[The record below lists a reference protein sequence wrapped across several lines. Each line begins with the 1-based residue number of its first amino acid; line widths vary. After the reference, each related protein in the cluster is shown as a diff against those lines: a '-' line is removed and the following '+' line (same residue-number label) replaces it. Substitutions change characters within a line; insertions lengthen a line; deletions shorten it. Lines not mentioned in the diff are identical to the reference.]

1 MNSFIQ
7 NLIGLVGSFMYVFLL
22 IGFAGF
28 LSRGGIVSSA
38 TSRKVVH
45 IGVSHWWL
53 FAMFWMKSPFVAS
66 FGPAVFIVLNWLSIR
81 LKVFKGMNNDDSR
94 HNYGTVYFPISLLL
108 LVLAAWNGLM
118 PKWVAGTAILVLG
131 WGDGLAALVGEALRS
146 PSGTVFGSRKS
157 LAGTVAMFCVSTVV
171 VFIMTMVFEPNST
184 VSLALGRALGTGLV
198 AAYLE
203 VFSPFGTDNLT
214 VPLGT
219 ALYFYYLSPLP
230 INMNLIFVVSVLA
243 VAAFIAWLTK
253 TVTTEGALAGLGLGT
268 VIFVSTGLGGLAV
281 LAAFFVSSTV
291 VGRIRREQKELLGIE
306 RIHEKGDRRDA
317 VQVFAN
323 GGVGMGSAILYALT
337 EQPLFLVAFFVSFAA
352 ATADTWAS
360 ELGILSRGKP
370 RSIINL
376 KPLERGISGGVSLV
390 GFAASFAGALLIA
403 SLVFV
408 IDPSQAPRFWTPV
421 LIGGF
426 MGSLVDSILGATL
439 QAQYRCAQT
448 GRVVERPLSGSLKN
462 RLIKGIPW
470 MNNDMVNFLSIL
482 IVTVT
487 VSVWFATSQG

>member
-1 MNSFIQ
+1 MNSSIQ
-7 NLIGLVGSFMYVFLL
+7 DLIGLVGSFMYVFLL

-146 PSGTVFGSRKS
+146 PAGTVFGSRKS

-219 ALYFYYLSPLP
+219 ALYFHYLSPLP
-230 INMNLIFVVSVLA
+230 INNI
-243 VAAFIAWLTK
+243 
-253 TVTTEGALAGLGLGT
+253 
-268 VIFVSTGLGGLAV
+268 
-281 LAAFFVSSTV
+281 
-291 VGRIRREQKELLGIE
+291 
-306 RIHEKGDRRDA
+306 
-317 VQVFAN
+317 
-323 GGVGMGSAILYALT
+323 
-337 EQPLFLVAFFVSFAA
+337 
-352 ATADTWAS
+352 
-360 ELGILSRGKP
+360 
-370 RSIINL
+370 
-376 KPLERGISGGVSLV
+376 
-390 GFAASFAGALLIA
+390 
-403 SLVFV
+403 
-408 IDPSQAPRFWTPV
+408 
-421 LIGGF
+421 
-426 MGSLVDSILGATL
+426 
-439 QAQYRCAQT
+439 
-448 GRVVERPLSGSLKN
+448 
-462 RLIKGIPW
+462 
-470 MNNDMVNFLSIL
+470 
-482 IVTVT
+482 
-487 VSVWFATSQG
+487 